1 MDKSNNL
8 YWVWLSSLV
17 KITPKKRFE
26 LLEYFKDP
34 VYIWHAT
41 QEELECLEYLSK
53 NDLTVIMDKNYRT
66 EASVHYENICC
77 LDIDIVTLYSPEY
90 PSLLKCIYDPPTVI
104 YAKGHI
110 DSVAKNIA
118 VVGSRRATQY
128 GLDTSAKLAFGM
140 SGYGITVSS
149 GMARGI
155 DTYAHKGAIKAG
167 GRTIAVLGCG
177 LDRAYPPEN
186 KRLMQ
191 QICENGAVISEFL
204 PGTPPLAYNFPARN
218 RIISGIS
225 LGVIIVEASEK
236 SGSLI
241 TTDYAL
247 EQGREVFAVPGNI
260 DSLNSVGT
268 NRLIRDGAK
277 IVTDIYDVLDE
288 LGINHEEAVKSTK
301 PVYPYLDNDEKQIV
315 KCLQKGGL
323 NIDEIS
329 QRCGLEINIASSIL
343 LMLELKTVVEQL
355 PGKHFKLY
363 K

>member
-1 MDKSNNL
+1 MEKSSNL
-8 YWVWLSSLV
+8 YWVWLNSLV
-17 KITPKKRFE
+17 KISARKRFE

-34 VYIWHAT
+34 AYIWHAAKD
-41 QEELECLEYLSK
+41 ELEGTGYLST
-53 NDLTVIMDKNYRT
+53 NDIIVIMDKDLRK
-66 EASVHYENICC
+66 EADVHYENICR
-77 LDIDIVTLYSPEY
+77 LDIDIVTLYSPTY
-90 PSLLKCIYDPPTVI
+90 PSLLKCIYDPPSVI
-104 YAKGHI
+104 YVKGCL
-110 DSVAKNIA
+110 DPVVKTVA

-128 GLDTSAKLAFGM
+128 GLDTSERLSFGLA
-140 SGYGITVSS
+140 GYGITVSS

-167 GRTIAVLGCG
+167 GKTIAVLGCG

-218 RIISGIS
+218 RLISGIS
-225 LGVIIVEASEK
+225 LGVVIVEASEK

-247 EQGREVFAVPGNI
+247 EQGRDVFSVPGNI
-260 DSLNSVGT
+260 DSINSIGT

-277 IVTDIYDVLDE
+277 IVTCLSDILDE
-288 LGINHEEAVKSTK
+288 LGINNDPCIVNKQPRYEC
-301 PVYPYLDNDEKQIV
+301 LDNDEKQIV
-315 KCLQKGGL
+315 KCLKKGSM

-329 QRCGLEINIASSIL
+329 QRCGMEINITGSIL
-343 LMLELKTVVEQL
+343 LMLELKAVVEQL
-355 PGKHFKLY
+355 PGKHFRLIV
-363 K
+363 